1 MARPFDEQMSYHQ
14 MGSISSQTSLAGP
27 YDGNASSWSS
37 RGMPSKRVPRSRLPK
52 IKSSPSNGPLATAR
66 ISHKRGNS
74 ASATPVSPTFVPD
87 YLLQST
93 GTFIPTAHADPYTAT
108 VESKKSKVKI
118 RPFLRKLTSRE
129 NVNAVDLSRSA
140 ADNEGLAS
148 VYNIDRAY
156 PIRTDSATTHPY
168 DSGYHNRT
176 ISATSQVST
185 TTTSSRYV
193 HPMRQTP
200 RPYTPPVTGSCK
212 TSMESDTP
220 VTSQD
225 DTAASTSYAL
235 LPSTV
240 PNDRSSRRKIPNMQ
254 IRTTDPGVSPR
265 LTSSS
270 QTNLPGTPSSLRL
283 QHSIDFNSPVDMISP
298 VIGSGTARSSLES
311 YTFRKS
317 RSRSNTAT
325 TDPLQQAATVHALR
339 QQFQAREAAKD
350 RKYAEAE
357 ARVAER
363 EQRRKDKKEEDERRT
378 SEKRE
383 RKMMRS
389 RANSEKSSMS
399 LARFATR
406 DGSLQGKEMY
416 DLPESDRHDSPA
428 SAQGAMISKEGRKES
443 KSLPSGT
450 RAQRGSRGEKVQS
463 SWALFWFRLKTAW
476 LRLKRKMSG
485 SSR

>member
-1 MARPFDEQMSYHQ
+1 

-37 RGMPSKRVPRSRLPK
+37 RALPSKKVARPRLPK
-52 IKSSPSNGPLATAR
+52 IKSSPSNGPLANAK
-66 ISHKRGNS
+66 ISHKRGSS
-74 ASATPVSPTFVPD
+74 ASAAPVSPTFVPD

-93 GTFIPTAHADPYTAT
+93 GTVIPTAHADPPTAG
-108 VESKKSKVKI
+108 VESKRSKAKI
-118 RPFLRKLTSRE
+118 KPFLRKFASQE
-129 NVNAVDLSRSA
+129 DVNSVDLSRSA

-148 VYNIDRAY
+148 VYHIDRAY
-156 PIRTDSATTHPY
+156 PMRADSTSTHPY
-168 DSGYHNRT
+168 NSSYHHRT
-176 ISATSQVST
+176 TSAASQVST

-200 RPYTPPVTGSCK
+200 RPYTPPVAASYK

-220 VTSQD
+220 ITSQD
-225 DTAASTSYAL
+225 DSATSTSYAP
-235 LPSTV
+235 LPPTV
-240 PNDRSSRRKIPNMQ
+240 PNNTSNRRKVPNMQ
-254 IRTTDPGVSPR
+254 IRTTGSGVSPR

-283 QHSIDFNSPVDMISP
+283 QHPTEFGSPVDMVSP

-325 TDPLQQAATVHALR
+325 TDPVQQAATVQALR
-339 QQFQAREAAKD
+339 QQFQAKEAAKD

-363 EQRRKDKKEEDERRT
+363 EQRRKEKKEEDERRT

-383 RKMMRS
+383 RKLMRS

-406 DGSLQGKEMY
+406 DDSLQSKEMY
-416 DLPESDRHDSPA
+416 GLPESDRYGSHA
-428 SAQGAMISKEGRKES
+428 SAQEAMMSKEGRKGS
-443 KSLPSGT
+443 RSLPSGA
-450 RAQRGSRGEKVQS
+450 RAQIGSKGEKVQS
-463 SWALFWFRLKTAW
+463 SWALFWFRFKTAC

-485 SSR
+485 GSR